1 MSIACI
7 CYRICIQIICIEIM
21 VTLSQRKKHYQNTFI
36 YNLLCK
42 DDERHVILNCPQGGE

>member
-7 CYRICIQIICIEIM
+7 CYRICIQNGYII
-21 VTLSQRKKHYQNTFI
+21 SKKKHYHNKFI

-42 DDERHVILNCPQGGE
+42 DGEIHVILNCLQGGE

>member
-1 MSIACI
+1 MYMLQNLYSDNL
-7 CYRICIQIICIEIM
+7 YRDNGYII
-21 VTLSQRKKHYQNTFI
+21 SKKKHCHNKFI